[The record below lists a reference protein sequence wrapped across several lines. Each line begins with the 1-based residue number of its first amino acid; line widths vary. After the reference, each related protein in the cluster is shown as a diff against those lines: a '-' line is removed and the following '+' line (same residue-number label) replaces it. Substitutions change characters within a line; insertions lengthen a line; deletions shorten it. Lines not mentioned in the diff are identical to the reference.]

1 MHQISGHSRDEA
13 KREDV
18 GRGEKL
24 AERGAHGVLVHDGG
38 KRGYHHALRD
48 ARGGGARHHDRKHD
62 GALSLRQAVGYPLR
76 GITRAAIVPFS
87 LYRLCAFHSSMIA
100 ACASGLRRMHTFRDQ
115 AWARPV
121 APAPDGDR
129 RAGRSPAPDG
139 TPPCRTLAR
148 SCEADLGAKRP
159 PWQSRSGFDAPH
171 RLVRPHNP
179 RWHNPHATPDARQHR
194 RNCHGNRFSLNTL
207 PDDGRAGVAGRDGRA
222 TMTQLPSEWVDVA
235 KIPPSR

>member
-1 MHQISGHSRDEA
+1 MHQIGGHSRDEA

-121 APAPDGDR
+121 APAPW
-129 RAGRSPAPDG
+129 
-139 TPPCRTLAR
+139 TLAR
-148 SCEADLGAKRP
+148 
-159 PWQSRSGFDAPH
+159 
-171 RLVRPHNP
+171 
-179 RWHNPHATPDARQHR
+179 ARR
-194 RNCHGNRFSLNTL
+194 
-207 PDDGRAGVAGRDGRA
+207 
-222 TMTQLPSEWVDVA
+222 
-235 KIPPSR
+235 